1 MQEEGW
7 EGAVGGWTHLP
18 QWSGALGAQQGLE
31 HRSGQREEQQEMG
44 ENAQLGNNNPRSNP
58 KTQKWSLARGVAQA
72 LKAKAVSR
80 GSGIFFSPL

>member
-1 MQEEGW
+1 
-7 EGAVGGWTHLP
+7 
-18 QWSGALGAQQGLE
+18 
-31 HRSGQREEQQEMG
+31 MG